1 MNFAEQHFPPAFN
14 AGTRDQRAVETSEQ
28 GSHNLFRV
36 HSLNFYLPLRENLL
50 AATRTPRP
58 SLPVRRGKGK
68 WLFLCEL
75 RNFLLPYISFFTSSV
90 PFMKIG
96 MGRVRRSRFTIS
108 TLHDSPSER
117 EKEKRNFEFGRES
130 IFLPLCVAICFQQMF
145 VDRFFM
151 DKFIHVRIWTRC
163 IFALMK
169 SSWWSKLSRLNE
181 TF

>member
-14 AGTRDQRAVETSEQ
+14 AGTRDQRTVETSEQ

-96 MGRVRRSRFTIS
+96 MDEFEDRVSLFRRSMIHRVRERK
-108 TLHDSPSER
+108 R
-117 EKEKRNFEFGRES
+117 EKEFRISDENQYFFHRVLS
-130 IFLPLCVAICFQQMF
+130 F
-145 VDRFFM
+145 V
-151 DKFIHVRIWTRC
+151 
-163 IFALMK
+163 
-169 SSWWSKLSRLNE
+169 SSKCS
-181 TF
+181 